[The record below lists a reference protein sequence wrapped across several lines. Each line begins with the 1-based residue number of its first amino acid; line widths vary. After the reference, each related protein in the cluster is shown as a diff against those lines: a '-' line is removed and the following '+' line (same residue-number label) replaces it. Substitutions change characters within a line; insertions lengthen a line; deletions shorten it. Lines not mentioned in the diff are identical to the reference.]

1 MRDAETTLLIIEDR
15 GKSMHALPRCDS
27 RRETDTETNG
37 DRRIGSLESR
47 ILGNVVSPVRR
58 GADGKGT

>member
-15 GKSMHALPRCDS
+15 GKKDLPLENMQALPRCDS

-37 DRRIGSLESR
+37 DR
-47 ILGNVVSPVRR
+47 
-58 GADGKGT
+58 